1 MKFTEQV
8 LIKMSKEQK
17 KRVEE
22 NANKYQ
28 LPMGAYLR
36 AKVFNK
42 IPFKDE
48 LQKTYKKRNK
58 GFS

>member
-17 KRVEE
+17 KRIED

-36 AKVFNK
+36 AKIFNK

-48 LQKTYKKRNK
+48 L
-58 GFS
+58 

>member
-8 LIKMSKEQK
+8 LIKMCKEQK
-17 KRVEE
+17 KRVEA

-28 LPMGAYLR
+28 LPMEGYLR
-36 AKVFNK
+36 AKLFNK

-48 LQKTYKKRNK
+48 L
-58 GFS
+58 